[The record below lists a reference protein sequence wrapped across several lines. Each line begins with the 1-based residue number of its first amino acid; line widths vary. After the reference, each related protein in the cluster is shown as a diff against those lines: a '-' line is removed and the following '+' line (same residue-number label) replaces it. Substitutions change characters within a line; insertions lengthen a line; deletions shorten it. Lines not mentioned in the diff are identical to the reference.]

1 MKFLIYNT
9 LTRKK
14 EELIT
19 VEPDKVKL
27 YTCGPTVYN
36 FAHIG
41 NLRTYIFEDLLKKS
55 LSYIGYEVKHVMN
68 ITDVGHLESDGDLG
82 EDKMALGA
90 SREKKTV
97 WEIARF
103 YEEAFLKDCELLNIE
118 KPSVICRATEHIE
131 DMIEFIKILEEKGFT
146 YIANGNVY
154 FSIDKYENYNK
165 LANLSMEELQAGSR
179 VDIDPYKK
187 NPLDFVLWFTNSKFT
202 NQIMQWQS
210 PWGKGFPGWHIECS
224 AMSIKYLGEQIDI
237 HCGGVDHIPV
247 HHSNEIA
254 QSESALGHRWVNYWM
269 HGEFLVLNK
278 GKMSKS
284 SGDFLTID
292 RLAEEGFTPLDYR
305 YFCMQSRYRKQL
317 VFSFESLKEAQ
328 NALSKLKNRIK
339 IISKYIESDENIDA
353 NKTNQYKNKF
363 IEQISSDLNLPNAF
377 TVLAEVIK
385 SELLNNAEKIY
396 LIKDFDKVFSL
407 NLVEEEQSVDDIDI
421 HWIEELIEERNK
433 ARAQRNWTK
442 ADEIRKL
449 LLSRGIELV
458 DTKEGTEWRY
468 KK

>member
-41 NLRTYIFEDLLKKS
+41 NLRTYIFEDILKKS

-254 QSESALGHRWVNYWM
+254 QSESALGHKWVNYWM

-284 SGDFLTID
+284 SGDFLTIA
-292 RLAEEGFTPLDYR
+292 RLVEEGFSPLDYR

-317 VFSFESLKEAQ
+317 TFSFQSLKEAQ
-328 NALSKLKNRIK
+328 KSLDKLKNK
-339 IISKYIESDENIDA
+339 INYISKNIEQDEKIDV
-353 NKTNQYKNKF
+353 NKVKQYENKF
-363 IEQISSDLNLPNAF
+363 MEQISNDLNLPNAF
-377 TVLAEVIK
+377 TVLTEVIK
-385 SELLNNAEKIY
+385 DELINNAEKIY

-407 NLVEEEQSVDDIDI
+407 NLVEKESDNNTDS
-421 HWIEELIEERNK
+421 HWIEQLIEERNN
-433 ARAQRNWTK
+433 ARMQKDWAK
-442 ADEIRKL
+442 ADEIRKAL
-449 LLSRGIELV
+449 LCHSIELV
-458 DTKEGTEWRY
+458 DTKEGTEWKY